1 MLPPARL
8 PSAAPGAPPNG
19 PFSGGGAAPYRVIP
33 AGATLG
39 AAMGAISTLFLAITI
54 DINPVMA
61 EFGPFTLTWHGF
73 FTAVGI
79 LAGVTLS
86 VWLAKRDGIPV
97 EVAQEIAL
105 VGVPSAIV
113 GARLFYVV
121 EHWDRFRGDPLDIVF
136 GITEGGITLY
146 GGLVGGV
153 LGGLLYAL
161 WRKWPI
167 GIGLDAAAP
176 GMILGQGIGRIGDL
190 INGEH
195 LARRTDLPWG
205 VKYLHPDSPQYRYN
219 LLNQDPDNPLRP
231 LDTYAVH
238 PVAGGYELIGDFII
252 LGILLFVC
260 YRVIKVPGWVF
271 CSYVAMYGIMRYFLS
286 YFRIDEQTLGGVPVP
301 QITAAITLGIAVIA
315 AGILYRKPGPIT
327 PEYAMRVW
335 GRLPDDL
342 QPRGGEGEEK
352 PGEPASA

>member
-1 MLPPARL
+1 
-8 PSAAPGAPPNG
+8 
-19 PFSGGGAAPYRVIP
+19 
-33 AGATLG
+33 
-39 AAMGAISTLFLAITI
+39 MGAFSTLFLAISI

-61 EFGPFTLTWHGF
+61 EFGPFTLTWHGL
-73 FTAVGI
+73 FTAIGI

-105 VGVPSAIV
+105 VGVPCAIV

-121 EHWDRFRGDPLDIVF
+121 EHWDRFQNDLPSIVF

-146 GGLVGGV
+146 GGLLGGV
-153 LGGLLYAL
+153 LGGLIYAI
-161 WRKWPI
+161 WHKWPI

-195 LARRTDLPWG
+195 IAKRTDLPWG
-205 VKYLHPDSPQYRYN
+205 VKYLHPDSPQYQYN
-219 LLNQDPDNPLRP
+219 LLNQDPNNPLRP

-260 YRVIKVPGWVF
+260 YRYIKVPGWVF
-271 CSYVAMYGIMRYFLS
+271 CSYVAMYGIMRFFLS
-286 YFRIDEQTLGGVPVP
+286 YFRIDEQTFYGVPVP
-301 QITAAITLGIAVIA
+301 QLTAGITLGIAVIA

-327 PEYAMRVW
+327 PEYALRAW
-335 GRLPDDL
+335 GRLPEDIDPGTP
-342 QPRGGEGEEK
+342 PRDAEGAAA
-352 PGEPASA
+352 PTA